1 MEKDASICFDF
12 EFFRLHHIAP
22 CKNESHPLGFIIKWR
37 FDLDN
42 YTFRL
47 KPGDDPSGSINS
59 FVRGKNI
66 EAGCVLDR
74 RFVLSANGND
84 SGHGGRSHLPA
95 EMNLAISSFD

>member
-1 MEKDASICFDF
+1 M
-12 EFFRLHHIAP
+12 
-22 CKNESHPLGFIIKWR
+22 
-37 FDLDN
+37 DN

-74 RFVLSANGND
+74 RFVLAAFEDAVCKRERFRPWGPVPFACRNEPCNFV
-84 SGHGGRSHLPA
+84 
-95 EMNLAISSFD
+95 I